1 MHSTDATHSTGQ
13 AIPEPRQMIELRTGE
28 VIAEV
33 VAKDGPRRAFKPSE
47 VADRLGVSKR
57 YVYTLIET
65 GELKAVKLA
74 GRMSVLS
81 EDLDAFIEVL
91 KKEREKAQGAA

>member
-1 MHSTDATHSTGQ
+1 
-13 AIPEPRQMIELRTGE
+13 MIELRTGE

-33 VAKDGPRRAFKPSE
+33 VGKDVPRRAFKPSE
-47 VADRLGVSKR
+47 VATQLGVSER

-65 GELKAVKLA
+65 GELKSVPLA
-74 GRMSVLS
+74 GRKQVLA

-91 KKEREKAQGAA
+91 KAEREKALRGAS